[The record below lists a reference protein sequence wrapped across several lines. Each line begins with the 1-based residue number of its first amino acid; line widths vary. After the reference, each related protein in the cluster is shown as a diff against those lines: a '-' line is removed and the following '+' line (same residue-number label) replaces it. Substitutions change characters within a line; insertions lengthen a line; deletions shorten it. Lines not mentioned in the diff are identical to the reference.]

1 MTKTD
6 EAAQEPQVKNAKAD
20 EIFRL
25 VKDKDGVK
33 ITLGNYLITRKV
45 FKSFQQAED
54 YLNQKPYE
62 ILINVA
68 CLMAEKTCN
77 ELLKNEKK

>member
-1 MTKTD
+1 MAKTK
-6 EAAQEPQVKNAKAD
+6 EATQEPQVKTAKAD
-20 EIFRL
+20 EVFRL
-25 VKDKDGVK
+25 VKDNDGVK
-33 ITLGNYLITRKV
+33 ICVGNYLITRKT
-45 FKSFQQAED
+45 FKTWQQAED

-77 ELLKNEKK
+77 EILKTEKN